1 MHIALLFRDALYT
14 SCSLILIFKFYQT
27 LDMRFRLLIV
37 TCLLSLSGF
46 SQTIE
51 ILNTGFKSSLRG
63 LCVLND
69 NIIWTSG
76 SGGTVGRSTD
86 GGKTWEWNK
95 VPGFEK
101 REFRDIEAFDANT
114 AIVIAIAEPG
124 NILKTID
131 GGKTWKTVFT
141 DTAKGVFMDALDF
154 SDAKNGI
161 VIGDPINGE
170 VYLLTTK
177 DGGDSWDNYKGKP
190 IKTSKGE
197 AFFAA
202 SGTNIILHEKNKFT
216 AVSGGIVS
224 RLLTQD
230 NATEMPMVKGQEA
243 TGAYSLA
250 IYKDNAVVVG
260 GNYTS
265 DTASQGNCVMFKIS
279 APTVF
284 RKPAIPPHGYRSGVE
299 FITGGQLIC
308 CGTSGV
314 DVSND
319 LGMHWTLISKEG
331 YNVVKRSNAGR
342 TVILAG
348 DGKIAKL
355 VY

>member
-1 MHIALLFRDALYT
+1 
-14 SCSLILIFKFYQT
+14 
-27 LDMRFRLLIV
+27 MRLPLLIGF
-37 TCLLSLSGF
+37 CLLSLAGV
-46 SQTIE
+46 SQTIQVLDSG
-51 ILNTGFKSSLRG
+51 IKSSLRG

-69 NIIWTSG
+69 NLIWTSG

-86 GGKTWEWNK
+86 GGKTWEWNI

-114 AIVIAIAEPG
+114 AIVIAVAEPG
-124 NILKTID
+124 NILRTTD
-131 GGKTWKTVFT
+131 GGKTWTTVFT
-141 DTAKGVFMDALDF
+141 DTTKGVFIDAMDFA
-154 SDAKNGI
+154 DAKNGI

-170 VYLLTTK
+170 AYLLTTR
-177 DGGDSWDNYKGKP
+177 DGGESWDKYRGSP

-202 SGTNIILHEKNKFT
+202 SGTNIIYHAKNKFT
-216 AVSGGIVS
+216 AVSGGMIS
-224 RLLTQD
+224 RILTPD
-230 NATEMPMVKGQEA
+230 NVIELPMVKGKET

-250 IYKDNAVVVG
+250 VYKDQAAVVG

-265 DTASQGNCVMFKIS
+265 DTATEGNCVLFKLS
-279 APTVF
+279 QPTVF
-284 RKPAIPPHGYRSGVE
+284 RKPAVPPHGYRSGVE

-319 LGMHWTLISKEG
+319 LGMHWTLISKDS
-331 YNVVKRSNAGR
+331 YNVVKRSKAGR

-355 VY
+355 IY

>member
-1 MHIALLFRDALYT
+1 
-14 SCSLILIFKFYQT
+14 
-27 LDMRFRLLIV
+27 MRFRLLMSF
-37 TCLLSLSGF
+37 CLLSLAGF

-51 ILNTGFKSSLRG
+51 VLNTGIKSSLRG
-63 LCVLND
+63 LSVLND
-69 NIIWTSG
+69 NVIWTSG
-76 SGGTVGRSTD
+76 SGGTVGRSVD

-101 REFRDIEAFDANT
+101 REFRDIEAFDENT

-124 NILKTID
+124 NILKTTD

-141 DTAKGVFMDALDF
+141 DTTKGVFMDAMDF
-154 SDAKNGI
+154 ADAKNGI
-161 VIGDPINGE
+161 VIGDPINDV
-170 VYLLTTK
+170 VYLVTTK
-177 DGGDSWDNYKGKP
+177 DGGETWEKYRGSR

-202 SGTNIILHEKNKFT
+202 SGTNIIYQAKNEFT
-216 AVSGGIVS
+216 AVSGGMVS
-224 RLLTQD
+224 RFLTQD
-230 NATEMPMVKGQEA
+230 NAIEIPMAKGKET
-243 TGAYSLA
+243 TGAYSMA
-250 IYKDNAVVVG
+250 IYKDNVIVVG
-260 GNYTS
+260 GNYTA
-265 DTASQGNCVMFKIS
+265 DTATDGNCVLFKLS
-279 APTVF
+279 QPAVF
-284 RKPAIPPHGYRSGVE
+284 RKPAVPPHGYRSGVA

-319 LGMHWTLISKEG
+319 LGMHWTLIAKDS
-331 YNVVKRSNAGR
+331 YNVVQRSKAGR

-355 VY
+355 VF

>member
-1 MHIALLFRDALYT
+1 M
-14 SCSLILIFKFYQT
+14 QV
-27 LDMRFRLLIV
+27 RLLIIA
-37 TCLLSLSGF
+37 CLLSLTGY
-46 SQTIE
+46 SQKIE
-51 ILNTGFKSSLRG
+51 ILKTGIKSSLRG

-69 NIIWTSG
+69 NLIWTSG

-86 GGKTWEWNK
+86 GGKTWEWNI

-124 NILKTID
+124 NILKTTD
-131 GGKTWKTVFT
+131 GGKTWNNVFT
-141 DTAKGVFMDALDF
+141 DTTKGVFMDAMDF
-154 SDAKNGI
+154 ADAKNGI
-161 VIGDPINGE
+161 VIGDPINDE

-177 DGGDSWDNYKGKP
+177 DGGNSWDKYRGSP
-190 IKTSKGE
+190 IKAGKGE

-202 SGTNIILHEKNKFT
+202 SGTNIIYHAKNKFT
-216 AVSGGIVS
+216 AVSGGMVS
-224 RLLTQD
+224 RILTPD
-230 NATEMPMVKGQEA
+230 NAIELPMVKGKET

-250 IYKDNAVVVG
+250 VYKDQAAVVG

-265 DTASQGNCVMFKIS
+265 DTSTEGNCVLFKLS
-279 APTVF
+279 QPAAF
-284 RKPAIPPHGYRSGVE
+284 RKPAVPPHGYRSGVE

-319 LGMHWTLISKEG
+319 LGMHWTLISKES
-331 YNVVKRSNAGR
+331 YNVVKRSKAGR

>member
-1 MHIALLFRDALYT
+1 
-14 SCSLILIFKFYQT
+14 
-27 LDMRFRLLIV
+27 MRFSVLAGF
-37 TCLLSLSGF
+37 CLLSMSGF

-51 ILNTGFKSSLRG
+51 VLNSGIKSSLRG
-63 LCVLND
+63 LSVLND
-69 NIIWTSG
+69 NVIWTSG
-76 SGGTVGRSTD
+76 SGGTVGRSID

-101 REFRDIEAFDANT
+101 REFRDIEAFDENT

-124 NILKTID
+124 NILKTTD
-131 GGKTWKTVFT
+131 GGRSWKTVFT
-141 DTAKGVFMDALDF
+141 DTTKGVFMDAMDF
-154 SDAKNGI
+154 ADAKNGI
-161 VIGDPINGE
+161 VIGDPINDE

-177 DGGDSWDNYKGKP
+177 DGGETWDKYRGSP

-202 SGTNIILHEKNKFT
+202 SGTNIILHAKNRFT
-216 AVSGGIVS
+216 AISGGMIS
-224 RLLTQD
+224 RLITQD
-230 NATEMPMVKGQEA
+230 NAVELPMAKGKET

-250 IYKDNAVVVG
+250 IYKDQAVVVG
-260 GNYTS
+260 GNYTA
-265 DTASQGNCVMFKIS
+265 DTSSQGNCVMFKLS
-279 APTVF
+279 QPPAF
-284 RKPAIPPHGYRSGVE
+284 RKPAVPPHGYRSGVE

-319 LGMHWTLISKEG
+319 LGMHWTLISKDS
-331 YNVVKRSNAGR
+331 YNVVQRSKAGR

>member
-1 MHIALLFRDALYT
+1 
-14 SCSLILIFKFYQT
+14 
-27 LDMRFRLLIV
+27 MRFLLLCII
-37 TCLLSLSGF
+37 CFFSFSGF
-46 SQTIE
+46 TQTIE

-63 LCVLND
+63 LSVLND
-69 NIIWTSG
+69 NLIWASG
-76 SGGTVGRSTD
+76 SGGMVGRSTD

-124 NILKTID
+124 NILRTTD

-141 DTAKGVFMDALDF
+141 DTIKGVFMDAMDF
-154 SDAKNGI
+154 ADAKNGM

-177 DGGDSWDNYKGKP
+177 DGGESWNKYQGPP
-190 IKTSKGE
+190 IKTSNGE

-202 SGTNIILHEKNKFT
+202 SGTNIICHGKNKFT
-216 AVSGGIVS
+216 AVSGGMVS
-224 RLLTQD
+224 RLLQPG
-230 NATEMPMVKGQEA
+230 NAIELPMVKGKET

-250 IYKDNAVVVG
+250 MYKDQAIVVG

-265 DTASQGNCVMFKIS
+265 DTSTEGNCVLFKMS
-279 APTVF
+279 QPAAF
-284 RKPAIPPHGYRSGVE
+284 RKPVAPPHGYRSSVE

-319 LGMHWTLISKEG
+319 LGMHWTLIAKDS
-331 YNVVKRSNAGR
+331 YNVVKRSKSGR

-355 VY
+355 NY

>member
-1 MHIALLFRDALYT
+1 M
-14 SCSLILIFKFYQT
+14 QV
-27 LDMRFRLLIV
+27 RLLIIA
-37 TCLLSLSGF
+37 CLFSLIAH
-46 SQTIE
+46 SQKIE
-51 ILNTGFKSSLRG
+51 VLNTDSKSSLRG

-69 NIIWTSG
+69 NLIWASG

-124 NILKTID
+124 NILKTTD
-131 GGKTWKTVFT
+131 GGKTWNTVFT
-141 DTAKGVFMDALDF
+141 DTTKGVFMDAMDF
-154 SDAKNGI
+154 ADAKNGI
-161 VIGDPINGE
+161 VIGDPINNE

-177 DGGDSWDNYKGKP
+177 DGGNSWEKYRGSP
-190 IKTSKGE
+190 IKASKGE

-202 SGTNIILHEKNKFT
+202 SGTNIIYHAKNKFT
-216 AVSGGIVS
+216 AVSGGMIS
-224 RLLTQD
+224 RVLTPD
-230 NATEMPMVKGQEA
+230 NAIELPLVKGKET

-250 IYKDNAVVVG
+250 VYKDQAAVVG

-265 DTASQGNCVMFKIS
+265 DTATEGNCVLFKLS
-279 APTVF
+279 QPTAF
-284 RKPAIPPHGYRSGVE
+284 RKPVVPPHGYRSGVE

-319 LGMHWTLISKEG
+319 LGMHWTLISKES
-331 YNVVKRSNAGR
+331 YNVVKRSKAGR

>member
-1 MHIALLFRDALYT
+1 
-14 SCSLILIFKFYQT
+14 
-27 LDMRFRLLIV
+27 MRLRLLLGF
-37 TCLLSLSGF
+37 CLLSLTGY
-46 SQTIE
+46 SQKIE
-51 ILNTGFKSSLRG
+51 VLNTGIKSSLRG

-69 NIIWTSG
+69 NLIWASG

-86 GGKTWEWNK
+86 GGKTWEWNT

-124 NILKTID
+124 HILKTTD

-141 DTAKGVFMDALDF
+141 DTTKGVFMDAMDF
-154 SDAKNGI
+154 ADAKNGI

-170 VYLLTTK
+170 VYLLTSK
-177 DGGDSWDNYKGKP
+177 DGGNSWDKYRGSP
-190 IKTSKGE
+190 IKVSKGE

-202 SGTNIILHEKNKFT
+202 SGTNIIYHSKNEFT
-216 AVSGGIVS
+216 AVSGGMVS
-224 RLLTQD
+224 RLLTPD
-230 NATEMPMVKGQEA
+230 NAVELPMVKGKET

-250 IYKDNAVVVG
+250 VYKDQAAVVG

-265 DTASQGNCVMFKIS
+265 DTASEGNCVLFKLS
-279 APTVF
+279 QPTAF
-284 RKPAIPPHGYRSGVE
+284 RKPAVPPHGYRSSVE

-319 LGMHWTLISKEG
+319 LGMHWTLISKDS
-331 YNVVKRSNAGR
+331 YNVVKRSKSGR

-348 DGKIAKL
+348 DGKISKL